1 MSGLLRRFVAFTA
14 LLACVAG
21 SAGVPPVAHGTTVRA
36 AIHLAAVAPRVGG
49 TARLASTAIVPGSV
63 NRTSLA
69 LTATYNVRVRLGI
82 AARTIRGW
90 ASITARNDSGSAI
103 DRIELNTVMARLG
116 AMRLGSVTVDGSPA
130 DATVNDQTIRVPLG
144 GILPAGATTTLRVS
158 FRATLRSSIAGSSW
172 LFTRVNGISDLYRW
186 IPWVSRATPFDR
198 PNHGDPF
205 VTPVSRDVSVTIASD
220 RVLRYATTG
229 VRVATSVDGR
239 SQTFHATNVRDFVLT
254 AAPDYRWLTA
264 TVGRTTV
271 RVAYRPGA
279 PASAMLAAA
288 RRAIRRM
295 SALLVPYPY
304 SVYTV
309 AESPGG
315 FGMEGPQIAWI
326 PTGIAAA
333 NVAYLVTHETAHQWF
348 YGLVGNDQARQP
360 WVDEAAADFLARYV
374 LASRRSS
381 RCAQGRLDLTIYRYP
396 STCYYEVVYIQ
407 GANLID
413 DLRRRLGST
422 LFWTTMREYVVAHRY
437 GLVGNTT
444 LLDALAA
451 ASPRDLSRIYRSRFP
466 SAY

>member
-172 LFTRVNGISDLYRW
+172 LFTRVNGISDLYRS

-205 VTPVSRDVSVTIASD
+205 VTPVSPFVRVTFVTDVPVDI
-220 RVLRYATTG
+220 ATTG
-229 VRVATSVDGR
+229 RRTAVSADGLTQVFEADHVRDVTTAIPRGYRTLSAAVGDNIVRV
-239 SQTFHATNVRDFVLT
+239 
-254 AAPDYRWLTA
+254 Y
-264 TVGRTTV
+264 
-271 RVAYRPGA
+271 YRPGA
-279 PASAMLAAA
+279 PASALLAAA
-288 RRAIRRM
+288 KT
-295 SALLVPYPY
+295 ALSRLEARLGPYPY
-304 SVYTV
+304 TV
-309 AESPGG
+309 LKIVQSAGG
-315 FGMEGPQIAWI
+315 YGMEGPGVAWI
-326 PTGIAAA
+326 PTGVGGATLP
-333 NVAYLVTHETAHQWF
+333 YLVTHEVAHQWF

-360 WVDEAAADFLARYV
+360 FADEAMTDFAARSV
-374 LASRRSS
+374 LGLRRAS
-381 RCAQGRLDLTIYRYP
+381 RCARTTLDRTIYRYS
-396 STCYYEVVYIQ
+396 STCYYEQVYIQ
-407 GANLID
+407 GGNLID
-413 DLRRRLGST
+413 DARRKMGSGR
-422 LFWTTMREYVVAHRY
+422 FWGAVRGYLDDHRW
-437 GLVGNTT
+437 GITSTAT
-444 LLDALAA
+444 LLDALDDATPLDL
-451 ASPRDLSRIYRSRFP
+451 ASWWSSRFP
-466 SAY
+466 TLR